1 MRPSERKI
9 LESLIHPKSYEF
21 AQHLRGAIV
30 AVNGRLMHNWGDFSD
45 AFTVDAGRL
54 VIQMEHQP
62 KMQDELPEKRRR
74 SGLSGRTPYRN
85 PALIRPI

>member
-1 MRPSERKI
+1 
-9 LESLIHPKSYEF
+9 
-21 AQHLRGAIV
+21 
-30 AVNGRLMHNWGDFSD
+30 MHNWGDFSD

-62 KMQDELPEKRRR
+62 KMQDELPEKRRS